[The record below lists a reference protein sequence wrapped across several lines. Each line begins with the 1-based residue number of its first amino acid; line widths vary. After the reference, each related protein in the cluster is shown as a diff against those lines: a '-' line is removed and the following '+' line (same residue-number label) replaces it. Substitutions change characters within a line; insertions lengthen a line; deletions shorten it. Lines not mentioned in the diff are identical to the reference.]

1 MTQCTNI
8 FNVKQKNDNLFECTG
23 TTVDLSNL
31 SLVNTV
37 NMEIYVY
44 NDIELHIT
52 NNNKQYFRVESD
64 EHYLHN
70 NKVIM
75 QKVKIQQTDP
85 LSFPYL
91 KKYHNVIT
99 RQIKIYQNHQL
110 NINLIHDTFTNGK
123 KKEQMSYIQ
132 VTGPYSF
139 VNLLNILQLI

>member
-99 RQIKIYQNHQL
+99 K
-110 NINLIHDTFTNGK
+110 TN
-123 KKEQMSYIQ
+123 
-132 VTGPYSF
+132 
-139 VNLLNILQLI
+139 